1 MKLSIITINYNNK
14 KGLKKTISSLKKQK
28 NIKKYQYEYLVVD
41 GFSNDGST
49 NLIRNNALITN
60 YKIEKDKGIADAFNK
75 GINLAKGK
83 YVYFLNSA
91 DIFYDNY
98 SLKNILKTLNNKDIY
113 IFKIAV
119 VDKKNIVMNESN
131 NFISLTKQKYRNYL
145 PHQGMIIKKTLFKKY
160 GKYDVSYKLGMD
172 YEWSTR
178 LIKDRKNLKICFLNK
193 LVARMLN
200 DGVSL
205 KHYIKTFIAYHKAR
219 VKNNITNSVY
229 SLIIS
234 IFFILRRT
242 SGLILRKLI
251 NKRFRYQSQ
260 VRKSTIF
267 KIF

>member
-14 KGLKKTISSLKKQK
+14 KGLKKTIRSLKKQK

-49 NLIRNNALITN
+49 NLIRNNGLITN

-91 DIFYDNY
+91 DTFYDNY
-98 SLKNILKTLNNKDIY
+98 SLKNILETLNNKDIY

-119 VDKKNIVMNESN
+119 VDKKNVVINLSN
-131 NFISLTKQKYRNYL
+131 NFVSLTKQKYRNYL
-145 PHQGMIIKKTLFKKY
+145 PHQGMVIKKTLFKRY

-178 LIKDRKNLKICFLNK
+178 LLKERKNLKILFLNK

-205 KHYIKTFIAYHKAR
+205 KHYIKTFMAYHKAR
-219 VKNNITNSVY
+219 EKNDVINSFY

-234 IFFILRRT
+234 ILFILRRALG
-242 SGLILRKLI
+242 SILRKLI
-251 NKRFRYQSQ
+251 NNLML
-260 VRKSTIF
+260 
-267 KIF
+267 